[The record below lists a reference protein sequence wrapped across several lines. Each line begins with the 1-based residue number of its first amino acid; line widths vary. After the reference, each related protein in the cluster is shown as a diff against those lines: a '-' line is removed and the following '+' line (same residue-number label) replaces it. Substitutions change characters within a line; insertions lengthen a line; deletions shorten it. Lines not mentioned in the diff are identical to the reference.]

1 MGRNASTTTLTSV
14 ENMDLASLAE
24 AELEDIYKG
33 APDRFSDAG
42 DPSPVIEHVDVENAP
57 DVDAVDDLILLVNIK
72 HTEEKVFLTDDS
84 GKRWSG
90 DTAQFTNGRLITD
103 RDTANKVLAAAP
115 HVYEEPKT
123 GEWFT
128 HDESGFRTRN
138 HTKWQQ
144 YVQMWADNR

>member
-1 MGRNASTTTLTSV
+1 MPRATSTTTLTSV
-14 ENMDLASLAE
+14 DNMDLASLAE

-42 DPSPVIEHVDVENAP
+42 DESPVIEHVDVENAP
-57 DVDAVDDLILLVNIK
+57 NVDDQGDDMVLLVNIN
-72 HTEEKVFLTDDS
+72 HTEEKVFIPN
-84 GKRWSG
+84 GKHWSG
-90 DTAQFTNGRLITD
+90 ATVQFTNGRLITD

-128 HDESGFRTRN
+128 HAESGFRTRN
-138 HTKWQQ
+138 HVKWQQ